1 MKGHP
6 ISKMTCNASLSSIF
20 FKNKTIIS
28 TMSSSLDMALDE
40 VITVNKRNNRTSGGI
55 NKRNGSGFNKNQS
68 VCPSPS

>member
-20 FKNKTIIS
+20 FSKQNNHP

-55 NKRNGSGFNKNQS
+55 NKRNGSGFNKTQS